1 MAELLADLP
10 ALSGLAWCLLVLTG
24 LIVGVSKSAIPA
36 VGTLAVVLGAA
47 VIPARESTGALLV
60 LFMTGDVLAVWTYRR
75 DAAWGLLVRLFPMVV
90 AGVLL
95 GVGFLAIAD
104 DRMTAI
110 AIGIILVFLIL
121 LGLLQRRGTA
131 SSTHASVESTR
142 SAGTDGVSPA
152 SRRLQRVVYG
162 TLGGFTTMVANAGGP
177 AMSMYFLA
185 ARLEMMTFLGT
196 AAWFFALTNLFKLP
210 FSVGLG
216 LITGSSLLMNAV
228 LVPAIVAGFVF
239 GRVVVRRIHQRV
251 FDRMVMVATIVG
263 AAYLVVEGLLS
274 S

>member
-1 MAELLADLP
+1 MAELGAYLP

-110 AIGIILVFLIL
+110 AIGISLVFLIL
-121 LGLLQRRGTA
+121 LGLLQRRGTTSFA
-131 SSTHASVESTR
+131 
-142 SAGTDGVSPA
+142 GVSR
-152 SRRLQRVVYG
+152 SSQRLQRVVYG

-185 ARLEMMTFLGT
+185 ARLEMLTFLGT

-210 FSVGLG
+210 FSLGLG

-228 LVPAIVAGFVF
+228 LAPAVVAGFAF
-239 GRVVVRRIHQRV
+239 GRVVVRRIDQRV

>member
-10 ALSGLAWCLLVLTG
+10 ALSGLVWCLLVLTG

-36 VGTLAVVLGAA
+36 VGTLAVVLGAS

-75 DAAWGLLVRLFPMVV
+75 DAAWGLLVRLSPMVV

-95 GVGFLAIAD
+95 GVGFLTIAD

-110 AIGIILVFLIL
+110 AIGIILVLLIL
-121 LGLLQRRGTA
+121 LGLLQRRGTT
-131 SSTHASVESTR
+131 SS
-142 SAGTDGVSPA
+142 DGVSPA

-228 LVPAIVAGFVF
+228 LVPAVVAGFVF
-239 GRVVVRRIHQRV
+239 GRVVVRRVDQRV